1 MCLISFPQTVKPQ
14 TPPKPETRQTARW
27 RTPRRGGFSPTW
39 SGQYGCGQSSGSVF
53 VWITEHVPL
62 FYIHCFILCQ
72 LFRLLS
78 ATSRLFESWRGPRA
92 DSVVH
97 LCRLWDSHLRRVSDS
112 LPLSSFCK
120 TPTEIHLVLFCYRF
134 FVLPPSCFVALF
146 LSPLLRPNNQSA
158 QKCWRKSKTENE
170 SMKKIILVNTK
181 MTLVFKAKLY
191 IHPLPVWGQHC
202 WLLSQCLS
210 LSGI

>member
-1 MCLISFPQTVKPQ
+1 MWLISSPQTAKPR

-39 SGQYGCGQSSGSVF
+39 TGQYGRGQSSGSVF

-62 FYIHCFILCQ
+62 FYIDCFILRQ
-72 LFRLLS
+72 LFGLLS

-120 TPTEIHLVLFCYRF
+120 TPTEIHLVLFCYRSF
-134 FVLPPSCFVALF
+134 SSPPQLLRGFISLPFAASEQSECAEVLAKKQNREWVNEKNISQRRKWRLFLRPSCISTHFLF
-146 LSPLLRPNNQSA
+146 EVSTADS
-158 QKCWRKSKTENE
+158 
-170 SMKKIILVNTK
+170 
-181 MTLVFKAKLY
+181 
-191 IHPLPVWGQHC
+191 
-202 WLLSQCLS
+202 
-210 LSGI
+210 